1 MNEFIF
7 GFTTGLSFILAIGA
21 QNLFVLE
28 QGIKKN
34 HIFLVTTICAIS
46 DFLLIFLG
54 IFIFYSVKNFLSD
67 SLTLVLNI
75 LLIVFLIY
83 FIWGKIKSFQI
94 PLQVSNLKPKPKI
107 RIISLTLG
115 FTFLNPHVY
124 SDTVFILGNLS
135 KSYNLIEQKIY
146 FGLGASFASFI
157 FFYFIGY
164 GAYFLRS
171 YFLNKKIWNIL
182 NIIIISYLLGLVMF
196 IFYNEIYRN
205 FLII

>member
-1 MNEFIF
+1 MSEFLF

-21 QNLFVLE
+21 QNLFVIE

-54 IFIFYSVKNFLSD
+54 IFIFYSIQSIMTTKVTLFLN
-67 SLTLVLNI
+67 LALI
-75 LLIVFLIY
+75 AFLLY
-83 FIWGKIKSFQI
+83 FIWGKIKSFHTPLEINTSKEVI
-94 PLQVSNLKPKPKI
+94 PKSS
-107 RIISLTLG
+107 IIAQTLG

-135 KSYNLIEQKIY
+135 KSFDFLNQKIL
-146 FGLGASFASFI
+146 FGLGATLASFL

-164 GAYFLRS
+164 MGYFLRR
-171 YFLNKKIWNIL
+171 YFLNKKIWNIA
-182 NIIIISYLLGLVMF
+182 NVIIIIYLIGLV
-196 IFYNEIYRN
+196 IFLVFSE
-205 FLII
+205 FF

>member
-7 GFTTGLSFILAIGA
+7 GFTTGLSLILAIGA

-34 HIFLVTTICAIS
+34 HIFLITTICAVS

-54 IFIFYSVKNFLSD
+54 IFIFYSLKNFLSD
-67 SLTLVLNI
+67 SLTLILNI
-75 LLIVFLIY
+75 LLIIFLIY
-83 FIWGKIKSFQI
+83 FIWDKIRSFQI
-94 PLQVSNLKPKPKI
+94 PLQISNLKPKTKI
-107 RIISLTLG
+107 QTISLTLG

-135 KSYNLIEQKIY
+135 KSYSLIEQKIF
-146 FGLGASFASFI
+146 FGLGASFASCI

-164 GAYFLRS
+164 GAYFLRL
-171 YFLNKKIWNIL
+171 YFLNKKIWNLL
-182 NIIIISYLLGLVMF
+182 NIIIISYLLGLVAF
-196 IFYNEIYRN
+196 LFYSEILKIF
-205 FLII
+205 